1 MNNMTLEKIKNV
13 LFNEIDLSFK
23 NDKLIIKLDKENE
36 VKNKFSTIEVYSKNI
51 DEMTDEELF
60 TFLIELY
67 LQTGN
72 IIHFGKIKDYT
83 IGKELLLRDKYMFIN
98 TNNKKLYIDKDSV
111 SLDEDIIK
119 KINISAFNGIIEK
132 IDEVLNKEED
142 VIFNVLLSDKTSI
155 NSYENRLGFSYFLFL
170 EDNMLGKAIYNYLLN
185 SIFEKD
191 LTTSKI
197 KFDNSK
203 NSCRIDENN
212 LSILISSKLL
222 VNELYKTGLLEQE
235 YEKEKNMKRQ
245 LKWEE

>member
-13 LFNEIDLSFK
+13 LFNEIDLSFT

-36 VKNKFSTIEVYSKNI
+36 VKNKFPTIEVYSKNLE
-51 DEMTDEELF
+51 EMTDKELF
-60 TFLIELY
+60 TFLTELY

-72 IIHFGKIKDYT
+72 IIHFSKVKDYT

-98 TNNKKLYIDKDSV
+98 TSGKELYIDKDSV
-111 SLDEDIIK
+111 NLDEDFIK
-119 KINISAFNGIIEK
+119 KINISAFNGITEK
-132 IDEVLNKEED
+132 IDEALNKED
-142 VIFNVLLSDKTSI
+142 VVFNVLLSDKTSI
-155 NSYENRLGFSYFLFL
+155 NSYENRFGFSYFLFL

-212 LSILISSKLL
+212 FKVIINSRTLI
-222 VNELYKTGLLEQE
+222 NELYETGLLEQ
-235 YEKEKNMKRQ
+235 
-245 LKWEE
+245 

>member
-13 LFNEIDLSFK
+13 LFSEIDLSFA

-36 VKNKFSTIEVYSKNI
+36 IKNKFPTIEVYSKNLE
-51 DEMTDEELF
+51 EMSDKELF
-60 TFLIELY
+60 TFLTELY

-72 IIHFGKIKDYT
+72 IIHFSKIKDYT

-98 TNNKKLYIDKDSV
+98 ESGKELYIDKDSV
-111 SLDEDIIK
+111 VLDEEFLK
-119 KINISAFNGIIEK
+119 KINISAFNGITEK
-132 IDEVLNKEED
+132 IDEVLNKKEN

-155 NSYENRLGFSYFLFL
+155 NSYENRFGLSYFLFL

-185 SIFEKD
+185 GVFEKD
-191 LTTSKI
+191 LTTSMI

-212 LSILISSKLL
+212 LKVIINSKTL
-222 VNELYKTGLLEQE
+222 VNELYETGLLEQE
-235 YEKEKNMKRQ
+235 YEKEENMKRQ